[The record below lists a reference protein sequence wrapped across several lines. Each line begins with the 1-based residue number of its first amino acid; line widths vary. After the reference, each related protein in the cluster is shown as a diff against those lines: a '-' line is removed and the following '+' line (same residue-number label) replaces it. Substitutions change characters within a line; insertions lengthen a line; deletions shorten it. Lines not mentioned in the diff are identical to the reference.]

1 MKIFVK
7 INNSIVSVGD
17 NIDVR
22 IIAGGNSLFGPSEG
36 VLKAQ
41 IRYSMTGIQSRQK
54 LKTGSGSMRECSL
67 DFKPKHIGIVNIYF
81 TELKVTDYIRFF
93 NYI

>member
-22 IIAGGNSLFGPSEG
+22 IIVGGNSLFGPPERC
-36 VLKAQ
+36 AQ
-41 IRYSMTGIQSRQK
+41 S
-54 LKTGSGSMRECSL
+54 
-67 DFKPKHIGIVNIYF
+67 
-81 TELKVTDYIRFF
+81 TDKIFQ
-93 NYI
+93 